1 MNGLQLLGTGRSLP
15 SRRVTNDDFARTL
28 DTSDEWIAGRTGI
41 RQRYFCAQGETA
53 ASLAASAARQALA
66 DAGVAPAGIGLCVAA
81 TFTADRRTPSLACE
95 VHEALGL
102 PETALCLD
110 VNAACTGFVTA
121 LETARCLLLG
131 GQMAA
136 PYALVLGAERI
147 SGLLDF
153 SDRSTCVLF
162 GDGAG
167 AAVVRLDPDAPWA
180 AVFGTRG
187 DGQVLHGG
195 GPADPYLAMD
205 GRAVFRFAV
214 ETVPACI
221 RAVLDKAGLTLD
233 AVDWLV
239 CHQANS
245 RILHSIAKKLE
256 QDPARFYENMQRY
269 GNTSAASIPIA
280 LDEMRRDGRLR
291 PGETVICAGFG
302 AGLTWGGALLRV

>member
-1 MNGLQLLGTGRSLP
+1 MVFSSIPFLFVFLPVTLLGYFLIP
-15 SRRVTNDDFARTL
+15 SR
-28 DTSDEWIAGRTGI
+28 
-41 RQRYFCAQGETA
+41 Y
-53 ASLAASAARQALA
+53 
-66 DAGVAPAGIGLCVAA
+66 
-81 TFTADRRTPSLACE
+81 
-95 VHEALGL
+95 LGL
-102 PETALCLD
+102 R
-110 VNAACTGFVTA
+110 NSF
-121 LETARCLLLG
+121 LLL
-131 GQMAA
+131 MNLIF
-136 PYALVLGAERI
+136 YAYGEPVYVLLMLASVAVNYA
-147 SGLLDF
+147 SGLLLQ
-153 SDRSTCVLF
+153 RSRTRRGRKALL
-162 GDGAG
+162 A